1 MKRFMLFVLIML
13 LVLAGQDVLAQC
25 SMCQA
30 VVETNMHD
38 SERTFGLGLNNAI
51 LYLMTVPYI
60 ALGVVGYLLY
70 KKQKAH
76 QQ

>member
-1 MKRFMLFVLIML
+1 MKRIGLLALMMVL
-13 LVLAGQDVLAQC
+13 VFAGQDALAQC

-38 SERTFGLGLNNAI
+38 GERTFGMGLNNAI

-60 ALGVVGYLLY
+60 ALGVVGYLMY